1 MVIYGR
7 NVSYDL
13 RCDWFNDKISF
24 FNNRTS
30 TIEIV
35 DGWTSSWR
43 RKNGLVELNE
53 SSAFKKSQVFEL
65 NRKFCMMA
73 GSCSQKCIRK
83 IKCTERR
90 TICNKKCT
98 DTEYPKS
105 TSTFPISCDLC
116 PGILNFCLSNHYPP
130 MVPFFL
136 LDRST
141 FWQPIGGETKPEQT
155 SSTSSSSFTSSFF
168 I

>member
-1 MVIYGR
+1 MTLGVIDSMIR
-7 NVSYDL
+7 LVFS
-13 RCDWFNDKISF
+13 I
-24 FNNRTS
+24 
-30 TIEIV
+30 IEPV
-35 DGWTSSWR
+35 RWKLWTTETHSVE
-43 RKNGLVELNE
+43 KNGLFERHE
-53 SSAFKKSQVFEL
+53 STAFQKSRAFEL
-65 NRKFCMMA
+65 NRKCSLIA
-73 GSCSQKCIRK
+73 GSCSQKRVRK
-83 IKCTERR
+83 VKCTERR
-90 TICNKKCT
+90 TTCNKKCT

-105 TSTFPISCDLC
+105 ASIFPASCDLC

>member
-30 TIEIV
+30 TLAIV
-35 DGWTSSWR
+35 DDWNSSC
-43 RKNGLVELNE
+43 RKNELVELNE
-53 SSAFKKSQVFEL
+53 SSAFKKSQAFEL
-65 NRKFCMMA
+65 DRKCCLMA
-73 GSCSQKCIRK
+73 GSCSQKRVRK

-90 TICNKKCT
+90 TTCNKKCT